1 MDVMAMAIGV
11 LWTVAATLAG
21 WYAAQVTR
29 QITYVTLADGRLQ
42 ARSMPLAFRLVRPLA
57 PNLKGVMM
65 RPGLQRARERAEALL
80 VSAGYEG
87 VMPGWEFLAL
97 RVLVPLTLLP
107 LWCLLILA
115 AGKSSPLLVQMRM
128 PLMALG
134 GILFWLYPVLWLK
147 SAVTRR
153 QRSIVKALPFVL
165 DMLTLSI
172 EAGMDFMLA
181 LQRNIEKRAIDP
193 LGEELIRVVREIQLG
208 APRRIALKAM
218 SLRVNIPDVRSVVNA
233 LVQADE
239 LGVSVGMILRIQSD
253 QMRLHRF
260 ERAEKLANEAPVKLM
275 GPLLIFIFPSVFL
288 ILLGPILYRVFQ
300 QL

>member
-1 MDVMAMAIGV
+1 MAMAIGV